1 MNNPGCAVESAG
13 GWRSLTQL
21 LSEHSPNDREVL
33 DQVIPLVYGEL
44 HNLARRQLSGNRN
57 LTLNTTALVDEAYL
71 KMVDQE
77 NAPLDSRAIFF
88 GAAARAMRQVLVDA
102 ARRRNRL
109 KRGGDRFRVTLNE
122 EGISADGFAVEILE
136 LNDALERLE
145 EHYPRQAQVV
155 ECRFFG
161 GMSTE
166 ETAQALSLSRRT
178 VVRDWTMARAW
189 LFREMNRPEPPNNG

>member
-1 MNNPGCAVESAG
+1 MDSADG
-13 GWRSLTQL
+13 RVSLTQL
-21 LSEHSPNDREVL
+21 LSEHSPNDREIL
-33 DQVIPLVYGEL
+33 DQVIPLVYDEL
-44 HNLARRQLSGNRN
+44 RRLARRQLAGNRN

-77 NAPLDSRAIFF
+77 NAPLGSRALFF

-102 ARRRNRL
+102 ARRRQRL
-109 KRGGDRFRVTLNE
+109 KRGGDQLQVTLNE
-122 EGISADGFAVEILE
+122 SSVAADGFAVEIIE
-136 LNDALERLE
+136 LNEALDRLE
-145 EHYPRQAQVV
+145 QSYPRQASVV

-166 ETAQALSLSRRT
+166 ETARTLDLSRRT

-189 LFREMNRPEPPNNG
+189 LFREMHRPDPPNDG

>member
-1 MNNPGCAVESAG
+1 MDSTDKRP
-13 GWRSLTQL
+13 SLTQL
-21 LSEHSPNDREVL
+21 LSDHSPNDREVL
-33 DQVIPLVYGEL
+33 DQVIPLVYDEL
-44 HNLARRQLSGNRN
+44 RHLARRQLSGNRN

-77 NAPLDSRAIFF
+77 NAPLGSRAIFF

-102 ARRRNRL
+102 ARRRGRL
-109 KRGGDRFRVTLNE
+109 KRGSNQFRVTLNE
-122 EGISADGFAVEILE
+122 EGVTADEFAVEILE
-136 LNDALERLE
+136 LNEALKRLE
-145 EHYPRQAQVV
+145 ESYPRQAQVV

-166 ETAQALSLSRRT
+166 ETAQTLELSRRT

-189 LFREMNRPEPPNNG
+189 LFREMHRTESPNDG

>member
-1 MNNPGCAVESAG
+1 MDSGEP
-13 GWRSLTQL
+13 RISLTQL

-33 DQVIPLVYGEL
+33 DQVIPLVYEEL
-44 HNLARRQLSGNRN
+44 RHLARRQLGAHRRV
-57 LTLNTTALVDEAYL
+57 TLNTTALVDEAYL

-77 NAPLDSRAIFF
+77 NAPLGSRALFF

-102 ARRRNRL
+102 ARRRGRL
-109 KRGGDRFRVTLNE
+109 KRGGDRFRVTLNDDNLA
-122 EGISADGFAVEILE
+122 ADGFAVEVIE

-145 EHYPRQAQVV
+145 QHYPRQAQVV

-166 ETAQALSLSRRT
+166 ETASTLDLSRRT

-189 LFREMNRPEPPNNG
+189 LFRELHGRELPNDA

>member
-1 MNNPGCAVESAG
+1 MDRAD
-13 GWRSLTQL
+13 GWRTLTQL

-33 DQVIPLVYGEL
+33 DRVIALAYDEL
-44 HNLARRQLSGNRN
+44 RHLAHRQLSDKRN
-57 LTLNTTALVDEAYL
+57 LTLDTTGLVDEAYL

-77 NAPLDSRAIFF
+77 NAPLGSRAIFF

-102 ARRRNRL
+102 ARRRGRL
-109 KRGGDRFRVTLNE
+109 KRGGDQLRVTLNE
-122 EGISADGFAVEILE
+122 DSLSADGFAVEILE

-145 EHYPRQAQVV
+145 RHYPRQAQVV

-166 ETAQALSLSRRT
+166 ETAQTLELSRRS

-189 LFREMNRPEPPNNG
+189 LFREMHRPESQGDG

>member
-1 MNNPGCAVESAG
+1 MDRADQ
-13 GWRSLTQL
+13 RQTLTQL

-33 DQVIPLVYGEL
+33 DQVIPLVYDEL
-44 HNLARRQLSGNRN
+44 RHLARCQLSGNRN

-71 KMVDQE
+71 KMVDQRD
-77 NAPLDSRAIFF
+77 APLGSRAIFF

-102 ARRRNRL
+102 ARRRGRL
-109 KRGGDRFRVTLNE
+109 KRGGDQFRVTFNE
-122 EGISADGFAVEILE
+122 GGVAADADGFAVEIVE
-136 LNDALERLE
+136 LNEALTRLE
-145 EHYPRQAQVV
+145 QDYPRQAQVV

-166 ETAQALSLSRRT
+166 ETAHALDLSRRT

-189 LFREMNRPEPPNNG
+189 LYRQLHGHELRDDA

>member
-1 MNNPGCAVESAG
+1 MHSADQ
-13 GWRSLTQL
+13 RSSLTQL
-21 LSEHSPNDREVL
+21 LSDHSPNDREKL
-33 DQVIPLVYGEL
+33 DQVIPLVYDEL
-44 HNLARRQLSGNRN
+44 RHLARRQLSGNRN

-77 NAPLDSRAIFF
+77 NAPLGSRAIFF

-102 ARRRNRL
+102 ARRRGRL
-109 KRGGDRFRVTLNE
+109 KRGGDQFRVTLNE
-122 EGISADGFAVEILE
+122 EGVTADEFAVEILE
-136 LNDALERLE
+136 LNESLKRLE
-145 EHYPRQAQVV
+145 HSYPRQAQVV

-166 ETAQALSLSRRT
+166 ETAQALDLSRRT

-189 LFREMNRPEPPNNG
+189 LFREMHRSESPNDG